1 MDNESLQELR
11 KKLVKLL
18 PNSIQV
24 YNLVTL
30 ALSDDGIERKVIVSD
45 DNKDDIDTLA
55 MIVVNRI
62 ESPKESVTLYCRTGG
77 LANIKKLLR
86 ENIDLNRE
94 ITFAVRLRFKTKLQT
109 IST

>member
-55 MIVVNRI
+55 VIVVNRI
-62 ESPKESVTLYCRTGG
+62 ESPKESVTLYCRRGG

-86 ENIDLNRE
+86 ENIDLDRE
-94 ITFAVRLRFKTKLQT
+94 ITFAVRLRFKT
-109 IST
+109 